1 MINIFPLSLSFPPQ
15 PLSLSLKNQYRSE
28 NRDLNMY
35 EKGPLKY
42 LEFHL
47 EVSWMFSICICR
59 ASLVA
64 QVVKNLTA
72 NVLVRVLQRRTS
84 RVCVCVC
91 VCVCLER
98 DWLTLRTWLS
108 GRPETQG
115 RNLLT
120 EFPTPMG
127 RSGSFLFLTEAFNW
141 LKKDLAHYRGH
152 LFHTKLTI

>member
-91 VCVCLER
+91 VCVSRER
-98 DWLTLRTWLS
+98 LIDFKDLTLWQTRDPGKES
-108 GRPETQG
+108 ADRISNSYGEVR
-115 RNLLT
+115 
-120 EFPTPMG
+120 FI
-127 RSGSFLFLTEAFNW
+127 SFFNW
-141 LKKDLAHYRGH
+141 GLQLIEKGPCTL
-152 LFHTKLTI
+152 